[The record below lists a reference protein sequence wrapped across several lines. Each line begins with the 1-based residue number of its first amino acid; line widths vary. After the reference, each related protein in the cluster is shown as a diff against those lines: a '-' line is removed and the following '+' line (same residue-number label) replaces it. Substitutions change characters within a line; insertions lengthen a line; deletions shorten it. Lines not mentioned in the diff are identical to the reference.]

1 MISYVSK
8 YDFLQVV
15 SCRYFDIIKFI
26 FDIQYMFKFC
36 LREFP
41 ARDNINS
48 KSKQSRMIVVQ
59 TTVCYIRRP
68 HAPILVPCV
77 INELDASAGC

>member
-48 KSKQSRMIVVQ
+48 KSKQSRM
-59 TTVCYIRRP
+59 
-68 HAPILVPCV
+68 
-77 INELDASAGC
+77 

>member
-8 YDFLQVV
+8 YDFVQVV

-48 KSKQSRMIVVQ
+48 KSKQSRM
-59 TTVCYIRRP
+59 
-68 HAPILVPCV
+68 
-77 INELDASAGC
+77 

>member
-1 MISYVSK
+1 
-8 YDFLQVV
+8 
-15 SCRYFDIIKFI
+15 
-26 FDIQYMFKFC
+26 MFKFC